1 MAAPIITRGVPAK
14 RRARLENEKAIE
26 KPTEKNENEY
36 RLGAYGCTFILAP
49 SMCLRL
55 GAEDAALLAYYIR
68 ADGCSMILESEM
80 QPRTARAEFAVDI
93 APHLSACAT
102 RVLTE
107 ENAGG
112 SSSIS
117 ESMSMEL
124 LHRAFGATLCKTELE
139 LAYFPRN
146 GAITDFSV
154 EIDGVELGV
163 SVTRACAYG
172 AFDAEALLRKKLT
185 GVQRS
190 TATCYNGAWSRQ
202 ILHVWAEGKR
212 VAAALRGALE
222 HLEPALIGN
231 TMVLVTTCDAR
242 DLPELFHESSA
253 VAPKAARPL
262 KGTKDAAHL
271 RILAENE
278 RAMAS

>member
-1 MAAPIITRGVPAK
+1 MAAPIIACGVPAK

-80 QPRTARAEFAVDI
+80 QPRASNAEFAVDI

-222 HLEPALIGN
+222 RLEPALIGN

-253 VAPKAARPL
+253 VAPKATRPL

-271 RILAENE
+271 L
-278 RAMAS
+278 MVL

>member
-1 MAAPIITRGVPAK
+1 MTTPVITRGVPVK

-80 QPRTARAEFAVDI
+80 QPRASNAEFAVDI

-117 ESMSMEL
+117 ESMSMPSDVSSLWEV
-124 LHRAFGATLCKTELE
+124 
-139 LAYFPRN
+139 
-146 GAITDFSV
+146 TDIGIV
-154 EIDGVELGV
+154 GDGRCVLVPSGIESQDV
-163 SVTRACAYG
+163 P
-172 AFDAEALLRKKLT
+172 F
-185 GVQRS
+185 
-190 TATCYNGAWSRQ
+190 
-202 ILHVWAEGKR
+202 
-212 VAAALRGALE
+212 E
-222 HLEPALIGN
+222 HLLE
-231 TMVLVTTCDAR
+231 
-242 DLPELFHESSA
+242 
-253 VAPKAARPL
+253 
-262 KGTKDAAHL
+262 
-271 RILAENE
+271 
-278 RAMAS
+278 

>member
-1 MAAPIITRGVPAK
+1 MAAPIIACGVPAK

-93 APHLSACAT
+93 APHLGPCAT

-124 LHRAFGATLCKTELE
+124 LHRAFGPTRGKT
-139 LAYFPRN
+139 
-146 GAITDFSV
+146 
-154 EIDGVELGV
+154 
-163 SVTRACAYG
+163 C
-172 AFDAEALLRKKLT
+172 
-185 GVQRS
+185 
-190 TATCYNGAWSRQ
+190 
-202 ILHVWAEGKR
+202 
-212 VAAALRGALE
+212 
-222 HLEPALIGN
+222 
-231 TMVLVTTCDAR
+231 
-242 DLPELFHESSA
+242 
-253 VAPKAARPL
+253 PL
-262 KGTKDAAHL
+262 
-271 RILAENE
+271 
-278 RAMAS
+278 